1 MVSTIQTSELNF
13 RDGSRVILNAL
24 VCVSS
29 KDTRAKLWYGC
40 DATVW
45 DLLDSSWNKEPHHGT
60 ENSVRFVL
68 RNELHGILF
77 IIGSVRSCLRF
88 LLFLDNKASYC
99 LVMFCASNSRFCF
112 WSFCNESTFEAWIP
126 LRFPGKKHTR
136 QEMVLYRF
144 LLNKR
149 MCRYQIIV
157 FISVLCVSKLTIID
171 MFHLS
176 LLTNR
181 LIFFKKDV
189 EIATWLILPVA
200 YACLKD

>member
-1 MVSTIQTSELNF
+1 MVLSCVRSPIHE
-13 RDGSRVILNAL
+13 VL
-24 VCVSS
+24 VGFSCC
-29 KDTRAKLWYGC
+29 RCMLLWYLSC
-40 DATVW
+40 SHQRRQTM
-45 DLLDSSWNKEPHHGT
+45 L
-60 ENSVRFVL
+60 VR
-68 RNELHGILF
+68 LF
-77 IIGSVRSCLRF
+77 EINRLS
-88 LLFLDNKASYC
+88 
-99 LVMFCASNSRFCF
+99 LVMFCALNERFCF